1 MRVLS
6 RFPTL
11 FRRYSETSD
20 NPPRFSYSI
29 CDMDI
34 ITTTEALEA
43 ACATLSKET
52 YVTVDTEFLRDS
64 TYWPVLCLIQ
74 VAAPKGDALIIDPL
88 ADGIDLAAFYDLMAN
103 TSVIKVF
110 HAARQDIEIFW
121 HEAKT
126 LPDPLFD
133 TQVAAMVCGFG
144 DSVGYENIVKRVT
157 GEQVD
162 KSSRFTDWSR
172 RPLTDKQLR
181 YAAADVTHLRQVYEH
196 LGRKITKSGRA
207 EWVAEEMAIL
217 QDPDTYEVKPEN
229 AWKRLKLRN
238 RSRKAVAVL
247 MEAAAWRESEA
258 QIRNVPRGRILK
270 DDAIQEVATQA
281 PTSTDALG
289 NLRAVPKG
297 FAQSRHAKSLLDAVQ
312 NGLNKP
318 SSEVMMPA
326 APEQLPQGLGP
337 TVELLKVLLKYKC
350 EAHDVAQKLI
360 CNVSD
365 LERIAADDKAD
376 VSALRGWRREI
387 FGSDALDLKHGRLC
401 LAIEDQMIKPV
412 RLTQDAAE

>member
-1 MRVLS
+1 
-6 RFPTL
+6 
-11 FRRYSETSD
+11 
-20 NPPRFSYSI
+20 
-29 CDMDI
+29 MDI
-34 ITTTEALEA
+34 ITTTKALEA
-43 ACATLSKET
+43 ACATLANET

-88 ADGIDLAAFYDLMAN
+88 ADGIDLAAFYALMAN

-181 YAAADVTHLRQVYEH
+181 YAAADVTHLRQVYEY
-196 LGRKITKSGRA
+196 LGRRITKSGRA
-207 EWVAEEMAIL
+207 EWVAEEMGIL
-217 QDPDTYEVKPEN
+217 QDADTYEVKPEN

-238 RSRKAVAVL
+238 RNRKAVAVL

-258 QIRNVPRGRILK
+258 QSRNVPRGRILK
-270 DDAIQEVATQA
+270 DDAIQEIATQA
-281 PTSTDALG
+281 PTSADALG
-289 NLRAVPKG
+289 NLRAVPRG

-318 SSEVMMPA
+318 SGEVMMPE

-350 EAHDVAQKLI
+350 EAYDVAQKLI
-360 CNVSD
+360 CNVAD
-365 LERIAADDKAD
+365 LERIAADDNAD

-387 FGSDALDLKHGRLC
+387 FGDDALDLKHGRLC
-401 LAIEDQMIKPV
+401 LAIENQMIKPV